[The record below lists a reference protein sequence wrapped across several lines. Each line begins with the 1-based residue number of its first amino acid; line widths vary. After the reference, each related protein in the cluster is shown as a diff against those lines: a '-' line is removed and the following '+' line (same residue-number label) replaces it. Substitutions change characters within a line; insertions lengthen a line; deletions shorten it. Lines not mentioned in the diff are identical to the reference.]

1 MIKKF
6 ENFNI
11 NNKILYAFDLDDT
24 LIKSKKFG
32 DEIYKILNENKS
44 LKDLLYSEIN
54 KIGIKLSDLNYENG
68 KIYFLDKD
76 RKIDLSNNI
85 LWNRRN
91 SRIYLKAPEDFFI
104 YDNGKPTEI
113 NEKILKIYKKS
124 KNKSI
129 ITIRKEIFK
138 NYTINLMNELNI
150 EYPNNGLFMY
160 PYSIIK
166 NRSEWKS
173 SILLNLYKNYNEI
186 NYFDDDIKLLRSM
199 RKYMLNENI
208 KLYHVNNNNY
218 RLVN

>member
-32 DEIYKILNENKS
+32 YEIYKILNENKS
-44 LKDLLYSEIN
+44 LKDLLYSEID

-68 KIYFLDKD
+68 KIYFLDKE

-113 NEKILKIYKKS
+113 NEKILKIYKNS

-173 SILLNLYKNYNEI
+173 NILLNLYENYNEI

-199 RKYMLNENI
+199 KKFILNENI